1 MNSLGI
7 KPSINYLYTD
17 LQNGVA
23 LLKIEDRIQP
33 GIIDWKRVNMPPY
46 KSFGGLMKRTEN
58 CTYAVDTAPK
68 LNVKVIGMRG
78 HDIAEGN
85 KTLTLGIVWQLMR
98 AYTLSLLNE
107 LGGDGNKL
115 SDKDIVSW
123 FNKKVGTNFGSFKN
137 SGLEDSLVF
146 QKLLREIDSSV
157 EMEDLK
163 PASSYSEKVANANYV
178 INIARRMGAVVYT
191 LPEDIAE
198 CSRTESSKK
207 MVLCFVIT
215 LMVLEKQLENAQ

>member
-1 MNSLGI
+1 
-7 KPSINYLYTD
+7 
-17 LQNGVA
+17 
-23 LLKIEDRIQP
+23 
-33 GIIDWKRVNMPPY
+33 
-46 KSFGGLMKRTEN
+46 MKRTEN

-115 SDKDIVSW
+115 SDRDIVNW
-123 FNKKVGTNFGSFKN
+123 FNDKTGSKINSFKN
-137 SGLEDSLVF
+137 SGLEDSLKF
-146 QKLLREIDSSV
+146 QSLLRAIDPSV
-157 EMEDLK
+157 EMENLK
-163 PASSYSEKVANANYV
+163 AASNYSDKVSNANYV

-215 LMVLEKQLENAQ
+215 LMVLEKQLEKAE

>member
-1 MNSLGI
+1 
-7 KPSINYLYTD
+7 
-17 LQNGVA
+17 
-23 LLKIEDRIQP
+23 
-33 GIIDWKRVNMPPY
+33 MPPY
-46 KSFGGLMKRTEN
+46 KTFGGLMKRTEN

-68 LNVKVIGMRG
+68 LAVKVIGMRG

-98 AYTLSLLNE
+98 AYTLSLLTE
-107 LGGDGNKL
+107 LGGEGQKL
-115 SDKDIVSW
+115 TDKDILNW
-123 FNKKVGTNFGSFKN
+123 FNSKIGGNFSSFKN
-137 SGLEDSLVF
+137 SGLEDGTVF
-146 QKLLREIDSSV
+146 QRLLKAIDPSV

-163 PASSYSEKVANANYV
+163 GASSYSDKVSNANYV

-207 MVLCFVIT
+207 MVLCFAIT
-215 LMVLEKQLENAQ
+215 LMVLEKQLEQAGN